1 MPREPTRFPAPN
13 PKVGRR
19 DDMEHQVVNVKLEIS
34 KTLGYCPSGHITR
47 YRILTEHGN
56 VCAVCL
62 ANGNCD
68 SWFEK
73 KGVKA

>member
-1 MPREPTRFPAPN
+1 
-13 PKVGRR
+13 
-19 DDMEHQVVNVKLEIS
+19 MEHQIVNVKLEIS